1 MSKINEKRAVDL
13 VMQLMAVRG
22 GSCEETEIAAV
33 IVERLKS
40 IGIPEDAI
48 TFDTAHKRTPRPGAI
63 GNLIIKLPGT
73 KKGPRLMLSAH
84 MDAVPICLGC
94 KPKRVGDVIKSA
106 DPSTGLGGDDRAG
119 VAAVLVGLM
128 EVLESKQDYAPLT
141 LCFFVQEEIGLQG
154 SRNLVVSKLGKPA
167 FALNFDG
174 GNPRKLTIGA
184 TSGEKLKVKLYGLPA
199 HAGLAPQEGANA
211 ITAASL
217 AISSLHKD
225 GWLGQVKKKLP
236 GAKAAS
242 KGTSNVGV
250 IRGGNATNVVTEY
263 AEVDLEARSHESAF
277 RVAISTAIKD
287 AFVKAAAQVTSS
299 SGVAVRAEVEQRVD
313 YESFRLDEDSEAVVR
328 AAATVR
334 VSTGQEP
341 LLAITDGGVDANW
354 LFKHGI
360 PAVTLGC
367 GQRDVHTNQETL
379 DVPDYLAACRIA
391 KAAILGE

>member
-22 GSCEETEIAAV
+22 PSCEEGEVATV
-33 IVERLKS
+33 VVDQLKA
-40 IGIPEDAI
+40 IGIPEGAI
-48 TFDTAHKRTPRPGAI
+48 SFDTAHRRTPRPGAI

-84 MDAVPICLGC
+84 LDAVPICMGC
-94 KPKRVGDVIKSA
+94 KPKRVGDVIKST
-106 DPSTGLGGDDRAG
+106 DPTTGLGGDDRAG
-119 VAAVLVGLM
+119 LAAVLVGLM

-184 TSGEKLKVKLYGLPA
+184 TGGEKLKIKLYGIPA
-199 HAGLAPQEGANA
+199 HAGLAPQDGANA

-217 AISSLHKD
+217 AIASLHKE
-225 GWLGQVKKKLP
+225 GWLGLVKKKLL
-236 GAKAAS
+236 GAKITS
-242 KGTSNVGV
+242 MGTSNVGI
-250 IRGGNATNVVTEY
+250 IRGGNATNVVTDY
-263 AEVDLEARSHESAF
+263 VEVDAEARSHESPF
-277 RVAISTAIKD
+277 RTLISNAIKD
-287 AFVKAAAQVTSS
+287 AFVKAVSQVTTAA
-299 SGVAVRAEVEQRVD
+299 GVAVRAEVVQRVD
-313 YESFRLDEDSEAVVR
+313 YESFRLDQNSEAVQR

-334 VSTGQEP
+334 ASTGAEP
-341 LLAITDGGVDANW
+341 EFAITDGGVDANW

-367 GQRDVHTNQETL
+367 GQRNVHTNQEKL
-379 DVPDYLAACRIA
+379 DVPDFLAACRIA
-391 KAAILGE
+391 KAAILCE